1 MWLKSLTKN
10 KEMAESSILKEV
22 LLLSRE
28 NIRLFRN
35 NVGSAW
41 MGKAIPQKDGS
52 IKIIN
57 PRRVDF
63 GLCVGSSD
71 AIGFKTVEIT
81 PDMVGQKVAI
91 FVAIETKTATGKPTP
106 EQQKFINYVSL
117 CGGLAGVARSSDDAE
132 KILKL

>member
-1 MWLKSLTKN
+1 
-10 KEMAESSILKEV
+10 MAESQILKSV
-22 LLLSRE
+22 RLLSRGVV
-28 NIRLFRN
+28 RLFRN

-52 IKIIN
+52 IKIDN

-81 PDMVGQKVAI
+81 PDMVGQKIAI
-91 FVAIETKTATGKPTP
+91 FVAIETKTATGKPTAD
-106 EQQKFINYVSL
+106 QQKFVDYVAK
-117 CGGLAGVARSSDDAE
+117 CGGLAGIARSVDDAKE
-132 KILKL
+132 ILKL

>member
-1 MWLKSLTKN
+1 
-10 KEMAESSILKEV
+10 MAESKILKEV

-52 IKIIN
+52 IKIN
-57 PRRVDF
+57 HPRRVDF

-71 AIGFKTVEIT
+71 AIGFKTIEIT
-81 PDMVGQKVAI
+81 SEMVGKKIAV
-91 FVAIETKTATGKPTP
+91 FTAIETKTATGKANDA
-106 EQQKFINYVSL
+106 QINFINYVQR
-117 CGGLAGVARSSDDAE
+117 CGGFAGVARSADDAV
-132 KILKL
+132 KIMEL